1 MPHNQR
7 TYTVM
12 YWNAVHTGQRWFET
26 LHDMQAFLA
35 KVQSA
40 GYKVQHTPVP
50 ELDVEPVHY
59 QAIIREALQE
69 LAEMRGD
76 I

>member
-1 MPHNQR
+1 MLHNPES
-7 TYTVM
+7 YTVT
-12 YWNAVHTGQRWFET
+12 YWNAVHTGQRRFNT
-26 LHDMQAFLA
+26 LHDMLAFLT

-40 GYKVQHTPVP
+40 GYKVQHTPTQGP
-50 ELDVEPVHY
+50 DVEPVDY
-59 QAIIREALQE
+59 QATIREALQE

>member
-1 MPHNQR
+1 MSH
-7 TYTVM
+7 TVT
-12 YWNAVHTGQRWFET
+12 YWNAVHTGQRRFNT

-40 GYKVQHTPVP
+40 GYKVQHTAVP
-50 ELDVEPVHY
+50 LDVEPVDY